1 MTFLG
6 VDAIFYSLEMLV
18 KKNMFFERL
27 SVSARE
33 FNILG
38 GKNLE
43 AKYYTI
49 VGNQ

>member
-18 KKNMFFERL
+18 KKKKNFFERL
-27 SVSARE
+27 SARE

-49 VGNQ
+49 AGNQ